1 MTILFFEH
9 HNHIR
14 SYYKYKSIWDTPIG
28 KVVDYSCE
36 PDNLH
41 NDNVVS
47 VVHMHREVIISRH
60 LSRGFNYHFLARVV
74 LIRREIFYNKDR
86 KSCANEYWL

>member
-1 MTILFFEH
+1 MNSMMILFFEH
-9 HNHIR
+9 HSHIR

-41 NDNVVS
+41 DDNVVS
-47 VVHMHREVIISRH
+47 VVRMQRS
-60 LSRGFNYHFLARVV
+60 NYLASLIKRV
-74 LIRREIFYNKDR
+74 
-86 KSCANEYWL
+86 